1 LSDLFG
7 IGLEEEMSGKEE
19 SVRANPWKTIVVSQV
34 KDESLNQGGKA
45 VDVDHRWQNRQDLM
59 TGNKEV
65 GMCVI
70 FY

>member
-1 LSDLFG
+1 MG
-7 IGLEEEMSGKEE
+7 NE
-19 SVRANPWKTIVVSQV
+19 
-34 KDESLNQGGKA
+34 KA